1 MIRVE
6 KQRRR
11 IKWRA
16 KLDAGLAIACVTAR
30 LLCQGPEIKNQMPG
44 KERRVQ
50 RSQRGAQQKVN
61 VLRYQVKNAAR
72 MRAGTWTT

>member
-16 KLDAGLAIACVTAR
+16 KLDAAR
-30 LLCQGPEIKNQMPG
+30 LLCQGPEIKNQFPG
-44 KERRVQ
+44 KERHVE
-50 RSQRGAQQKVN
+50 RSQRGAQQ
-61 VLRYQVKNAAR
+61 
-72 MRAGTWTT
+72 T